1 MNKGGIMLPFVRLFD
16 YGNVAPAKPNIKK
29 ILTNNYNV
37 AVLTNSGDLYVRGDN
52 TNGILGLGHENT
64 VTTWTFSTY
73 GVEDFWMGTTS
84 IVVKKSN
91 NEIWYSGSSTTVGM
105 PGAAVSIWTSA
116 MPTFNT
122 LTLPILDIAVSYQT
136 TSVLLSDQTI
146 WSTGVGSDGQLGDGT
161 TTNNIARRFV
171 KSTVP
176 TAANQLPV
184 KLFASNL
191 MHGYVTNQG
200 WLFYTGRVNA
210 VTSSGGKLYNIYYG
224 APTSLRNT
232 INIKYYVENS
242 TSMAMAIGTD
252 PTGKTIIA
260 NGGSR
265 IFGAQADGTNGSLSD
280 YRAFEVQTASLM
292 PPGDV
297 VSIANNTSYYNQV
310 IATTDGIY
318 CCGYNQSTQAGMLG
332 IGTSK
337 NALVYTKAIVPDGF
351 DYSKAQMA
359 GSYYRTYITD
369 GNFVYSSGTY
379 VTYGGPNTLEFV
391 LDSPI

>member
-1 MNKGGIMLPFVRLFD
+1 MLPFGRMIK
-16 YGNVAPAKPNIKK
+16 YGNIAPAKPNIKK
-29 ILTNNYNV
+29 ILANNYNV
-37 AVLTNSGDLYVRGDN
+37 AVLTNSGDLYVRGEN
-52 TNGILGLGHENT
+52 ANGLLGLGHKNT
-64 VTTWTFSTY
+64 VTTWTYSTS
-73 GVEDFWMGTTS
+73 GVQDFWMGATT
-84 IVVKKSN
+84 IVLKKSN
-91 NEIWYSGSSTTVGM
+91 DEIWYSGSSTTVGM
-105 PGAAVSIWTSA
+105 KGAAVSIWTSA
-116 MPTFNT
+116 MPTFDT

-161 TTNNIARRFV
+161 TTNNIAGKFV

-176 TAANQLPV
+176 AAANQLPV

-210 VTSSGGKLYNIYYG
+210 VTSSGSKLYTIYYG

-232 INIKYYVENS
+232 INIKYYTENG

-252 PTGKTIIA
+252 PNGKTIIA

-265 IFGAQADGTNGSLSD
+265 IFGAQADGTNGSLND

-318 CCGYNQSTQAGMLG
+318 CCGYNQSSEAGMLG
-332 IGTSK
+332 IGTST

-351 DYSKAQMA
+351 DYSKSQMA
-359 GSYYRTYITD
+359 GGYNRTYITD
-369 GNFVYSSGTY
+369 GNFVYSTGTN
-379 VTYGGPNTLEFV
+379 VTYGGVSSLEFV
-391 LDSPI
+391 LDSPV